1 MDAPVI
7 QTQELTKRYGDFVAV
22 DRLNLVVEPGEVFG
36 LLGPKG
42 IL

>member
-22 DRLNLVVEPGEVFG
+22 DRLNL
-36 LLGPKG
+36 G